1 MRSTFFGLNIG
12 YKGLQSQ
19 QRALDVVSHN
29 IANANTEGYTR
40 QDLIM
45 ESSLPIKIP
54 QGYVGTG
61 VEIGEIRRIR
71 NKFLDMQIRTETKS
85 LGEWEAKADL
95 YAKLEVVFN
104 EPSESGLS
112 SVMDNYWEAW
122 QKLSTKPE
130 SSAVRDTL
138 VQRGIDLADTLNH
151 TDRLMHELQVD
162 INKSIKVKVDEINS
176 LGTQIRDLNELII
189 KAEANGNKANDLRD
203 KRDLLVDNLS
213 EIVDIDV
220 IEDDRGAYTVTVGGG
235 ILVSRNYLAKMN
247 FTYDEIDP
255 TKTNLEWIDT
265 INNTSIGKVT
275 VKSGLLKG
283 YIEMRDEVIG
293 GETGLRNKLSQLTS
307 RIAYEVNNLHR
318 QGFGIDIDNTTGI
331 NFFEKIDENKP
342 FGAGNIKV
350 NQDIIENTDLLAAS
364 QNDPSIK
371 GDGLN
376 ALRIAQLKSKAV
388 VDPMASPVDTI
399 TGLPLTDS
407 IFDLHE
413 GSGSQITGSVDLSG
427 GLDFGALADNTLTL
441 TVNGVQKTITLEG
454 DFTGDS
460 AGMLA
465 EIEDKINAEF
475 FPGAVKVELDGNNL
489 CIKDNRK
496 FNSTSSIEINSGSAV
511 AEALF
516 GANWE
521 TTDITTVPG
530 VDANNELT
538 LTIGGETKTI
548 TLDVGTYNLSGVPE
562 IMAELEDKIN
572 AAFGAGTISVAVA
585 GGNKIQI
592 QTAGGES
599 IAEISGP
606 TASLLGLESQ
616 YSTTFDDFYSSTVAN
631 LGVNAQQGTRMRDN
645 QDLLVAQLVNKR
657 ELVSGVSLDEE
668 MTNMI
673 KFQHAYT
680 ASARVINTMD
690 EMIDLI
696 VNRLGMVGR

>member
-29 IANANTEGYTR
+29 IANTNTQGYTR
-40 QDLIM
+40 QDVIM

-122 QKLSTKPE
+122 QNLSTKPE

-138 VQRGIDLADTLNH
+138 VQRGVDITDTLNH
-151 TDRLMHELQVD
+151 MDRLMHELQVD
-162 INKSIKVKVDEINS
+162 INKSIKVKVNEINS
-176 LGTQIRDLNELII
+176 LGTQIRDLNELIVR
-189 KAEANGNKANDLRD
+189 AEADGNKANDLRD

-213 EIVDIDV
+213 KIVDVDV
-220 IEDDRGAYTVTVGGG
+220 IEDDRGAFTVTVGGG
-235 ILVSRNYLAKMN
+235 ILVSRNYLAKMD
-247 FTYDEIDP
+247 FSYDEVDP
-255 TKTNLEWIDT
+255 TKTNLEWVDT
-265 INNTSIGKVT
+265 INNTSIGQVT
-275 VKSGLLKG
+275 VRSGLLKG

-293 GETGLRNKLSQLTS
+293 GETGLRNKLSQLAS
-307 RIAYEVNNLHR
+307 RMAYEVNNLHR
-318 QGFGIDIDNTTGI
+318 QGFGIDKDNTTGI
-331 NFFEKIDENKP
+331 NFFEKIDKTKP

-371 GDGLN
+371 GDGIN
-376 ALRIAQLKSKAV
+376 ALRIAQLKNKAT
-388 VDPMASPVDTI
+388 VDPMAVPVDTI

-407 IFDLHE
+407 TFDLHE
-413 GSGSQITGSVDLSG
+413 GSGSQITGNVDLSG

-521 TTDITTVPG
+521 TTDITTVAG

-548 TLDVGTYNLSGVPE
+548 TLDVGTYNLSGAPE
-562 IMAELEDKIN
+562 IMTELEDKIN
-572 AAFGAGTISVAVA
+572 AAFGAGTVSVAVA

-592 QTAGGES
+592 QTVGGES

-606 TASLLGLESQ
+606 AASLLGIENQ
-616 YSTTFDDFYSSTVAN
+616 YNSSFDDFYRSTVAR
-631 LGVNAQQGTRMRDN
+631 LGVNAQEGTRMRDN

-673 KFQHAYT
+673 RFQHAYT